1 MISLISSTQQKGTI
15 AMFLPNLRILNLT
28 CALVRDLICD
38 RGQYQYE
45 SPLDPNLLKSLTKL
59 EILDLSKNGLTA
71 WTDRRLSRNRKLKH
85 LSVTY
90 NKFKRITEAML
101 KDFENLQYLDMR

>member
-1 MISLISSTQQKGTI
+1 
-15 AMFLPNLRILNLT
+15 MFLPNLRTLNLT

-45 SPLDPNLLKSLTKL
+45 SPLDPNLLQSLTNL
-59 EILDLSKNGLTA
+59 ETLELSKNGLTA
-71 WTDRRLSRNRKLKH
+71 WTDRRLSRNRNLKY
-85 LSVTY
+85 LSVSY

-101 KDFENLQYLDMR
+101 EDFENLQYLDMR

>member
-1 MISLISSTQQKGTI
+1 
-15 AMFLPNLRILNLT
+15 MFLPNLRILNLT

-45 SPLDPNLLKSLTKL
+45 SPLDPYLLKSLTKL
-59 EILDLSKNGLTA
+59 ETLDLSKNGLTA
-71 WTDRRLSRNRKLKH
+71 WTDPRLSRNRKLKH
-85 LSVTY
+85 LSVSY

-101 KDFENLQYLDMR
+101 EDFEKLQYLDMR